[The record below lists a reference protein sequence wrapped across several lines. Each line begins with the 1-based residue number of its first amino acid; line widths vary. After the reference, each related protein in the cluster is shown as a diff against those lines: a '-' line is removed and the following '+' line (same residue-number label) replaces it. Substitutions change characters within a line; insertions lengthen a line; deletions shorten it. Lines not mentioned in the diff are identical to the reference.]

1 MDGSTEERAPDP
13 PEPEQKRVDSRSK
26 SLRREH
32 PEAEDPDAAAEEG
45 LKDSDART
53 NDDPAPRDLEEEGVE
68 RRTSDEAT
76 APSDGSS

>member
-1 MDGSTEERAPDP
+1 MDGSREERVPDP
-13 PEPEQKRVDSRSK
+13 PEPERDRVDSRSK
-26 SLRREH
+26 SIRREH

-76 APSDGSS
+76 APSDGSA